1 MRSGRTTF
9 TTFHCA
15 QDVRKF
21 FANEYVLA
29 KTEVKLH
36 EASHHN
42 PRVGGSNPSTATSKN
57 PLMSVFTASTGFF
70 YTRSEIQNPDPKPL
84 I

>member
-42 PRVGGSNPSTATSKN
+42 PRVGGSNPSAATSKK
-57 PLMSVFTASTGFF
+57 PFDIGFYRINGLF
-70 YTRSEIQNPDPKPL
+70 LCADQIRSDRKK
-84 I
+84 